1 MHPSTCPHVLTCTH
15 TQVGDADNIPPAPIP
30 VAVVTNSYEEE
41 DSDVEVLDSTD
52 WETSSG
58 GEEEAEEV
66 HVTTGLS
73 FS

>member
-1 MHPSTCPHVLTCTH
+1 MYMCLLTCTH
-15 TQVGDADNIPPAPIP
+15 TQVGDADNIPPAPVP

-41 DSDVEVLDSTD
+41 DSDGDVLDSTD

-66 HVTTGLS
+66 
-73 FS
+73 